1 MDGRLL
7 PASGEANNGNPA
19 DAASRTDAPDAGG
32 RAAVHLDD
40 RPARADDLFLDAAL
54 QPARSRLRNV
64 RWAGKLP
71 LLPHRSRVP
80 RLAPEHAGAG
90 RLGAGADRPARNSAG
105 AVARPARDRPQHR
118 AADGDRA
125 VLRHADGERAGL
137 EEPVDAS
144 GIRAVCLDRLGVG
157 VDADRL
163 VYRRAAAGRNS
174 DRVLA
179 MAAVRDADF
188 AHRDAVAR
196 RG

>member
-7 PASGEANNGNPA
+7 PASGEAKNGNPA

-40 RPARADDLFLDAAL
+40 RPARADALFLDAAL
-54 QPARSRLRNV
+54 QPARSRLGIIR
-64 RWAGKLP
+64 RTGKFP
-71 LLPHRSRVP
+71 LLPHRSRLP
-80 RLAPEHAGAG
+80 RLAPEHARAG

-105 AVARPARDRPQHR
+105 SIARPARDRPQHR

-125 VLRHADGERAGL
+125 VLRDADGERAGL
-137 EEPVDAS
+137 EEPADAS
-144 GIRAVCLDRLGVG
+144 GVRAVCLDRFGVRI
-157 VDADRL
+157 DADRL
-163 VYRRAAAGRNS
+163 VYRCAVARRDP

-188 AHRDAVAR
+188 A
-196 RG
+196 